1 VDDVKRQIRA
11 HFEAGATH
19 VCIRPVH
26 AQGDFVARDNAL
38 RLMADL

>member
-1 VDDVKRQIRA
+1 VKRQILA

-26 AQGDFVARDNAL
+26 ANGDFAARDAML
-38 RLMADL
+38 KAMAGL